1 MEISARRQCESNN
14 SVKHW
19 EWMFPADVTLYTTE
33 MPKINTMEKY
43 GLHLGYKFE
52 TCIFCK
58 DGSDVLE
65 RYDTW
70 EEAIAGHMKHTK
82 DNNLRFIGE
91 VFIPE
96 MGRTSIP

>member
-52 TCIFCK
+52 TCIFRK

-70 EEAIAGHMKHTK
+70 EEAIEGHMKHTK
-82 DNNLRFIGE
+82 DPNLRFIRE

-96 MGRTSIP
+96 MGRT

>member
-1 MEISARRQCESNN
+1 MDISARRQCESNN

-19 EWMFPADVTLYTTE
+19 EWMFPADVALFTTE
-33 MPKINTMEKY
+33 MPNMEKY
-43 GLHLGYKFE
+43 GFDLGYKFE
-52 TCIFCK
+52 TCIFRK

-70 EEAIAGHMKHTK
+70 EEAIAGHMKYTK
-82 DNNLRFIGE
+82 DNDLRFIRE

-96 MGRTSIP
+96 MGRT

>member
-14 SVKHW
+14 SVKHG

>member
-1 MEISARRQCESNN
+1 MDISARRQCESNN

-58 DGSDVLE
+58 DGSNVLE

-91 VFIPE
+91 VFIP
-96 MGRTSIP
+96 RTNFC

>member
-65 RYDTW
+65 RYDSW

>member
-58 DGSDVLE
+58 DGSNVLE

-91 VFIPE
+91 VFIPS
-96 MGRTSIP
+96 TNFC